1 MDQHLAHGDQLDRR
15 SRLPHD
21 RCYLLRA
28 GRFQGPAIPGQQDF
42 GWTGRGTDDYLSVEV
57 KEVQFQG
64 WWENESKT
72 GTSGSK
78 TACGCPNVAHWK
90 YPGLAA

>member
-72 GTSGSK
+72 GNYDLWK
-78 TACGCPNVAHWK
+78 WAMAHQDRRRHVD
-90 YPGLAA
+90 AQM